1 MPNIAKDIFWGRE
14 KSNQNQYEMKNIS
27 RPSIN
32 SSELPPNN
40 TVQID
45 TINHSVASTLDSTD
59 RVGTKVGK
67 QADISHFN
75 TWEALNQPA

>member
-1 MPNIAKDIFWGRE
+1 MSCQIWPKIFFGGGR
-14 KSNQNQYEMKNIS
+14 NQNQYEMKNIS

-59 RVGTKVGK
+59 RVG
-67 QADISHFN
+67 S
-75 TWEALNQPA
+75 